1 MSSRKFVSQEEI
13 VFARQL
19 DLLSYLETYRPD
31 ELVKISDGV
40 YSMRSHGSLKLSNGK
55 WFRWSRGYGG
65 VSALDYLVNV
75 ENMPFVEAVQY
86 MCGCARY
93 AAPRS
98 IPDRLPKQREF
109 VLPQKNKDNDRV
121 INYLIQR
128 GLSPDVINRCIE
140 NESLFEDVRH
150 NCCFVGKDEQGIAR
164 YATLRGTSPH
174 HTFLMDVA
182 GSKKEYAFRLSAGN
196 SSDLYLFE
204 SAIDLLSYFELSGQ
218 KDGVYLSV
226 SGIYQP
232 KANNAKNEL
241 PVAVSHYLSKN
252 KGVKDIT
259 ICFDN
264 DTPGIKAAEAIG
276 ALLKTSYTV
285 RLTPPEVGKDY
296 NDLLLIRKGL
306 PKTVKTRTKNNKEE
320 IEK

>member
-1 MSSRKFVSQEEI
+1 MTDKQVSKEQIEYARK
-13 VFARQL
+13 L
-19 DLLSYLETYRPD
+19 DLLSYLQQYEPN
-31 ELVKISDGV
+31 ELVKVASGV
-40 YSMRSHGSLKLSNGK
+40 YSTRSNDSLKISNGK

-65 VSALDYLVNV
+65 VSALDYLVKV
-75 ENMPFVEAVQY
+75 RGMDFVKAVRHL
-86 MCGCARY
+86 CGCVGY

-98 IPDRLPKQREF
+98 IPEHLPKQRDF
-109 VLPQKNKDNDRV
+109 VLPQRNKDNDRV
-121 INYLIQR
+121 IVYLMQR
-128 GLSPDVINRCIE
+128 GLSRKIIDACIE
-140 NESLFEDVRH
+140 NDTLFEDVRH
-150 NCCFVGKDEQGIAR
+150 NCCFVGKDEQGAAR

-182 GSKKEYAFRLSAGN
+182 GSKKEYAFHLSVGN

-204 SAIDLLSYFELSGQ
+204 SAIDLLSYFDLSGQ

-252 KGVKDIT
+252 KDIKDIT

-264 DTPGIKAAEAIG
+264 DTPGNRAAEAIG
-276 ALLKTSYTV
+276 ALLKASYTV

-296 NDLLLIRKGL
+296 NDQLLIRKGL
-306 PKTVKTRTKNNKEE
+306 PKIVKTRTKNNKEE